1 MLPYPLHLREGYPHQ
16 HRSAQRAEAVP
27 NDTGDFLKKP
37 SIIDTS
43 IYAEQIQAKYFLK
56 YLNAI
61 HLLEYTRIHHG
72 IHVTQFVE
80 IRQNLVRIRAQSHGN
95 TMPHHFRLRTALLP
109 TDAASVGAAS
119 AAADLLAGASA
130 PRREDGPGWSAD
142 GPGCS
147 AVSSLGDGNTCICE
161 CILKYYDVFG
171 VAFENTCINSVF
183 FCIVSVLR

>member
-1 MLPYPLHLREGYPHQ
+1 M
-16 HRSAQRAEAVP
+16 
-27 NDTGDFLKKP
+27 
-37 SIIDTS
+37 
-43 IYAEQIQAKYFLK
+43 
-56 YLNAI
+56 
-61 HLLEYTRIHHG
+61 
-72 IHVTQFVE
+72 
-80 IRQNLVRIRAQSHGN
+80 
-95 TMPHHFRLRTALLP
+95 P

-171 VAFENTCINSVF
+171 VAFENTCINAVF
-183 FCIVSVLR
+183 LMYCKRIPIVRRIHVFQSCILLYPICIPEYMRIHENTSAIHMTYSALIEYVRIRCILRILLEYLTIFERKYTRF